1 MRPHAFQIIEGV
13 QHYLLTSVMTEVDGP
28 YVQSQVG
35 VAAMLLGQA
44 MGELD
49 DIVEAL
55 TGECARSDA
64 LLTEA
69 VPALGGDTAL
79 TSEIAAT
86 VSRPPGLRIRPLI
99 EAAEARRA
107 LLGRVLARS
116 ETASTALAPLRARI
130 IDELRQVAA
139 REQKT
144 GIFAR

>member
-13 QHYLLTSVMTEVDGP
+13 QHYLLTSVMIEVDGP

-69 VPALGGDTAL
+69 ATAPGGDTAL
-79 TSEIAAT
+79 ASEIAAA

-107 LLGRVLARS
+107 LLGRVLAQS
-116 ETASTALAPLRARI
+116 ETDTALAPLRARI

-139 REQKT
+139 REQRT